1 VFQGKILVRKDA
13 QKTDG
18 FQLNKALLLSRGA
31 EIDSKPELEIYADDV
46 KCSHG
51 ATVGE
56 LDADALFYLRSRGID
71 TVAARNLLISAFV
84 AEAVAEIQSETV
96 RNAVSDMVQE
106 KLEMRH
112 EGRVNER

>member
-1 VFQGKILVRKDA
+1 
-13 QKTDG
+13 
-18 FQLNKALLLSRGA
+18 
-31 EIDSKPELEIYADDV
+31 
-46 KCSHG
+46 
-51 ATVGE
+51 
-56 LDADALFYLRSRGID
+56 
-71 TVAARNLLISAFV
+71 VAARNLLISAFV